1 MGVRPTSNF
10 ERPSQ
15 KKKSGKLVFWSNLK
29 LSIALQWGHG
39 CPEEFVSAA
48 CNSPPHTMVST
59 LTSTYEFQ
67 ACLPNPKELE
77 DGLHKGSAN
86 RPTRSLRNTHPHIP
100 CSACSSMI
108 MITPRYVRP
117 VRCFLCSSSLL
128 LPITLFRT
136 PPPQSFFILSSSSS
150 SSLLLLLLSFWWSAA
165 VANKISSNVKT
176 QHRSRAKQWKNTA
189 PNGCTRARPSEMV
202 LYTVFKSAPK
212 GQPVNEAFVQSLLY
226 RLLFIVQMAARESDW
241 QQSNKLLTQIKDFRR
256 TCAWLYESW
265 TKSEST
271 DCTESNEPINA
282 IYVLLAI

>member
-1 MGVRPTSNF
+1 MRVPDFFVCLFVSVYDDNSSCTCVYVGVCVMGVRPTSNF

-15 KKKSGKLVFWSNLK
+15 KKKSGKLVFWSDLK

-136 PPPQSFFILSSSSS
+136 PPPQSFFILPLPLLQASSSSS
-150 SSLLLLLLSFWWSAA
+150 FLSGGQRQLP
-165 VANKISSNVKT
+165 T
-176 QHRSRAKQWKNTA
+176 
-189 PNGCTRARPSEMV
+189 
-202 LYTVFKSAPK
+202 KSAPTWK
-212 GQPVNEAFVQSLLY
+212 PNTAHVPSNGKTQLQMDVHGLAPVKWY
-226 RLLFIVQMAARESDW
+226 
-241 QQSNKLLTQIKDFRR
+241 
-256 TCAWLYESW
+256 
-265 TKSEST
+265 
-271 DCTESNEPINA
+271 CTRCLRAHQRVSP
-282 IYVLLAI
+282 